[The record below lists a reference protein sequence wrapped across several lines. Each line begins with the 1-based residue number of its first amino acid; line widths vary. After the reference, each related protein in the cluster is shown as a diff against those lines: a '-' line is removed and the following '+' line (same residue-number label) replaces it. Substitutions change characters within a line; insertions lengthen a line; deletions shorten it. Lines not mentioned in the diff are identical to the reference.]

1 MKTNK
6 HQALLL
12 VKAKQ
17 AVRAKDLVQAFG
29 IPHRPLVHISPI
41 SNDKSCW
48 NGSALV
54 MC

>member
-6 HQALLL
+6 HQTLLL

-29 IPHRPLVHISPI
+29 YSAHCSLVPLPS
-41 SNDKSCW
+41 
-48 NGSALV
+48 
-54 MC
+54 